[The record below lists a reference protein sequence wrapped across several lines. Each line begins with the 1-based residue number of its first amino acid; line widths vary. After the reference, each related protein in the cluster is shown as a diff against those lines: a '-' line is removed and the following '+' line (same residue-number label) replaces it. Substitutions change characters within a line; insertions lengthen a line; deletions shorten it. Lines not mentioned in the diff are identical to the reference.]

1 MCFVKF
7 QLFVFL
13 MAGNECRFAAA
24 QCRAERN
31 GETLTLG
38 TCRSNAWRRI
48 RTGSANRMDNCELI
62 VRQ

>member
-13 MAGNECRFAAA
+13 MVGNECRFAAA

-31 GETLTLG
+31 GETLG

-48 RTGSANRMDNCELI
+48 RTGSANINQQTEWII
-62 VRQ
+62 VN